1 MSDNK
6 KTTESKFLYH
16 DSLEDYLKKKLV
28 IERDIKMKEETKTP
42 ITETDRKVIRN
53 NDDMKVRTLNNHIF
67 RSMANLIYFFEFINK
82 HHELDGVF
90 DKDIEELFGFKGQHV
105 KRHKMN
111 DGNYLVFL
119 RFLDAILNYDNTL
132 IVEESDGKTSTKR
145 RTKKKEFDTGKN
157 IRLQLLRAIS
167 DATLGHIQD
176 IAGEKEGQVPS
187 LARLKIGKIIAQ
199 DLERTRIWT
208 DYYCTSEI
216 VLNTHEPHRKIAFT
230 N

>member
-1 MSDNK
+1 LSDNK
-6 KTTESKFLYH
+6 KSTESKFLYH
-16 DSLEDYLKKKLV
+16 KSLEDYLKKKLA
-28 IERDIKMKEETKTP
+28 IERDIKMKEETKTL
-42 ITETDRKVIRN
+42 ITKTDRKVVRN
-53 NDDMKVRTLNNHIF
+53 NDDMKVRTLNNHVF

-90 DKDIEELFGFKGQHV
+90 DKDIEELFGLKGPHV
-105 KRHKMN
+105 KRHNVN

-132 IVEESDGKTSTKR
+132 IVEESEGKTLTKR
-145 RTKKKEFDTGKN
+145 RIKKKEFDTGRN
-157 IRLQLLRAIS
+157 IRLQLLKAIS
-167 DATLGHIQD
+167 DAALEYIQN
-176 IAGEKEGQVPS
+176 IAGEKEGQTPS

-208 DYYCTSEI
+208 DYYCTSDV